1 MISSQPNPQR
11 IVDMASAY
19 FDSCVL
25 FAAADL
31 GIFTA
36 IAETGEATSGVIA
49 NRLAL
54 DRRATDLLLDGCV
67 AVGLLEK
74 SGDLYRNTPD
84 SEAFLVRGKASDLS
98 GALMYNR
105 DVYAAWGKL
114 KELVRTGLPVESPDV
129 HLGDDM
135 ERTRN
140 FVLSMHHRALSIGRA
155 VTGMLD
161 LSGRRRLLDVG
172 GGPGTYAVMAARSNP
187 ELHCM
192 VLDLP
197 PIVRIA
203 DELIAE
209 QGFSGRVTTMP
220 GDYHS
225 TPFPPGQDAI
235 HFFGML
241 HQETPEA
248 ILDLFRR
255 AWHALNPGGVVHIMD
270 MMTDATHTA
279 PKFSSLFA
287 VNMALTTHNGWVFS
301 DSELREWLTESGFT
315 GFRVQ
320 PLPAPMPHWIAS
332 ATKPPA

>member
-1 MISSQPNPQR
+1 
-11 IVDMASAY
+11 MASAY
-19 FDSCVL
+19 FDSCIL
-25 FAAADL
+25 FAASDL

-36 IAETGEATSGVIA
+36 VAELSEAGSEAIA

-54 DRRATDLLLDGCV
+54 DRRATELLLDGCV
-67 AVGLLEK
+67 AAGLLEK
-74 SGDLYRNTPD
+74 TGAGYRNTAE
-84 SEAFLVRGKASDLS
+84 SAAFLVRGKPGDLS
-98 GALMYNR
+98 GALLYNR
-105 DVYAAWGKL
+105 DVYSAWGKL
-114 KELVRTGLPVESPDV
+114 KELVRNGKPVEAPEV
-129 HLGDDM
+129 HLGDDL

-140 FVLSMHHRALSIGRA
+140 FVLSMHHRALSIGRT
-155 VTGMLD
+155 VTGLLD

-172 GGPGTYAVMAARSNP
+172 GGPGTYAVMAARNNP
-187 ELHCM
+187 ELHCT

-203 DELIAE
+203 DELIAQ
-209 QGFSGRVTTMP
+209 QGFSGRVTTMA

-248 ILDLFRR
+248 IRDLFRR

-270 MMTDATHTA
+270 MMTDSTHTA
-279 PKFSSLFA
+279 PKFSALFA
-287 VNMALTTHNGWVFS
+287 VNMALTTHNGWVFA
-301 DSELREWLTESGFT
+301 DSELREWLMEAGFT
-315 GFRVQ
+315 GFQVQ

-332 ATKPPA
+332 ARKPLV